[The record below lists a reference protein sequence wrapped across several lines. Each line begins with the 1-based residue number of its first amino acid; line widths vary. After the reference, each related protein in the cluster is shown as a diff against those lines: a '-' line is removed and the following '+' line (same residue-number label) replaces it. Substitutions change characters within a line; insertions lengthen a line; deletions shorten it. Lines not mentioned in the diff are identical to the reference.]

1 MKLKHD
7 QNLLLIIRIVIW
19 ILLTFRHALLWLPK
33 DRWLHRE
40 SSAWYAKWFRVQTR
54 SRPSSWYRVHYEESW
69 RPIDGSNGW
78 RAPKNNLKNIT
89 QSSTEREKRYKKKRK
104 AIQYRTLGALEL
116 HHDQKKKKGERKA
129 EQINSSWF
137 HGLKPWK
144 QELSVSVSDTESRV
158 LNFFFWCYQ
167 NFTILSGRA
176 LNSNKTVGVVINWIH
191 IILIFV
197 LVVVTPFVLMEEC
210 VFLCIEWV
218 SCMED
223 VWIKIITGK
232 A

>member
-1 MKLKHD
+1 MAGGRQKIIWKT
-7 QNLLLIIRIVIW
+7 LLNRQ
-19 ILLTFRHALLWLPK
+19 RK
-33 DRWLHRE
+33 
-40 SSAWYAKWFRVQTR
+40 
-54 SRPSSWYRVHYEESW
+54 
-69 RPIDGSNGW
+69 G
-78 RAPKNNLKNIT
+78 
-89 QSSTEREKRYKKKRK
+89 KKGIKRK
-104 AIQYRTLGALEL
+104 ERQSNTKLWVLSNYTTTRR
-116 HHDQKKKKGERKA
+116 KKGERKA

-176 LNSNKTVGVVINWIH
+176 LNSNNTVGVVINWIH